1 MIFHPVAKWL
11 LLLLLVLPV
20 IWWRWR
26 DRQRHTSV
34 RFSSVRPLEYLGMT
48 WAMRMRW
55 LLPALRSA
63 AIGVLIFAL
72 ARPQKPDEQTRVY
85 SEGIAIQLLVDRS
98 GSMQAMDFR
107 LDDKPVDRLV
117 AVRKVVKDF
126 VLGQGKLKGRP
137 DDLIGL
143 IAYGTFADSKCPLT
157 LDHGYL
163 IEALNKTEI
172 AENNQEGSTAIGDAI
187 ALGVDHLQALER
199 LRSTG
204 STGGTGG
211 LTASGTLPGG
221 AGPKIKSKIIILLT
235 DGESNAGVIEPMKA
249 AEMAA
254 TFGIKVYTI
263 GVGTNGMAPF
273 KGINVFGQEVLVG
286 RPVSMDEETLKKIA
300 DKTGAKYFAAK
311 NMDSLEN
318 VYAEIDKL
326 EKTKTE
332 EKRYFQTTEWATA
345 AVIFGPMRFPPLLL
359 VVFVLLAVEIV
370 LGNTWLRRLP

>member
-1 MIFHPVAKWL
+1 MIFHPLAKWL
-11 LLLLLVLPV
+11 LLLLLVIPV

-26 DRQRHTSV
+26 DRRLRTSV
-34 RFSSVRPLEYLGMT
+34 RFSSVRPLEHLGKT
-48 WAMRMRW
+48 WAMRARW
-55 LLPALRSA
+55 LLPALRTA
-63 AIGVLIFAL
+63 AIAVLIVAL
-72 ARPQKPDEQTRVY
+72 ARPQKPDEQTQVY

-107 LDDKPVDRLV
+107 LDGKPVDRLV

-137 DDLIGL
+137 NDLIGL
-143 IAYGTFADSKCPLT
+143 IAYGTYADSKCPLT

-163 IEALNKTEI
+163 IESLNKTEI
-172 AENNQEGSTAIGDAI
+172 ATTNDEASTAIGDAI

-199 LRSTG
+199 QRSLG
-204 STGGTGG
+204 GQISGTGG
-211 LTASGTLPGG
+211 LGTLGGG

-235 DGESNAGVIEPMKA
+235 DGESNAGVIEPLKA

-254 TFGIKVYTI
+254 TYGIKVYTI

-273 KGINVFGQEVLVG
+273 KATDAFGQEILI
-286 RPVSMDEETLKKIA
+286 PQHVSMDAATLQKIA
-300 DKTGAKYFAAK
+300 DKTGGKYFPA
-311 NMDSLEN
+311 NNTDSLEN

-332 EKRYFQTTEWATA
+332 EKRYFQTTEWATS
-345 AVIFGPMRFPPLLL
+345 AVQWGSVRWPPLLL
-359 VVFVLLAVEIV
+359 VVFGLLSAEVI
-370 LGNTWLRRLP
+370 LANTWLRRIP